1 MSQPVLCYGDH
12 SILSPPEHLSH
23 SGWHTAH
30 WHLLPQNTENDKF
43 NHFIEK
49 IFSIGHFF
57 QKNVFFVKITRAFL
71 NLSRSYR
78 KKYIQVNRLMDT
90 KNSGTKT
97 IFIFIVIGVLG
108 RL

>member
-23 SGWHTAH
+23 SG

-71 NLSRSYR
+71 NLSRPYR

-90 KNSGTKT
+90 KNSETKT